1 MYNEQYWKV
10 FQVARGSEM
19 VEVDWIERDAE
30 TKEGTIQFE
39 IDVIKQPVLFDIH
52 IELTDVPG
60 IEGYVQKSTLQWRFH
75 SIGQQME
82 DLNLSILGGSIAKKA
97 PIIHIFLILYR
108 VIVLHSYFKLKM
120 KAVNSFS

>member
-1 MYNEQYWKV
+1 
-10 FQVARGSEM
+10 M